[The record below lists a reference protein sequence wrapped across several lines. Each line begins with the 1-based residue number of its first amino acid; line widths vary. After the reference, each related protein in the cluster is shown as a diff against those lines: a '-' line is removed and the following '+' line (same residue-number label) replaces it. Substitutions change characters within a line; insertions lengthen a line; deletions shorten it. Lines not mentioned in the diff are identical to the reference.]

1 MGSKVV
7 LSTICVVFLFP
18 LSPFLLRPVPR
29 EPLAEEEGITAR
41 LIQEEPY
48 KCLSSGTWSVR
59 ADVDG
64 GTSATEGLEPFFPE
78 YPRQKSRRL
87 PSKQEEILF
96 RFPLSIVSFSCFCP
110 SRDFSFFRLF
120 FLYRFKIKYLFLHVY
135 IFFVTCNFPCSLL
148 TYNYN
153 TD

>member
-1 MGSKVV
+1 MQAGRELGSKVV

-96 RFPLSIVSFSCFCP
+96 RFPHSIVSFSCFCP
-110 SRDFSFFRLF
+110 SRDFSFFVF
-120 FLYRFKIKYLFLHVY
+120 FLVS
-135 IFFVTCNFPCSLL
+135 VQN
-148 TYNYN
+148 
-153 TD
+153 